1 MKNLVFAALAL
12 SATTVHAEVL
22 PTDLCMAQS
31 LPKITFSVMDEGAQ
45 ERLTRLVEVDAN
57 DDGSINFASAYY
69 LAQVADLPVV
79 APGDLGQMTFVVDRW
94 FPLEYID
101 GDDAAPAIRIFLRQE
116 ALEGPEGKVTNL
128 APGGAVVFL
137 PRLGHAVSA
146 AEAAEI
152 FVTHVCATR
161 AKLHGA
167 ESV

>member
-69 LAQVADLPVV
+69 LAQVTMP
-79 APGDLGQMTFVVDRW
+79 
-94 FPLEYID
+94 
-101 GDDAAPAIRIFLRQE
+101 LRQSE
-116 ALEGPEGKVTNL
+116 FSYARRRWK
-128 APGGAVVFL
+128 ARKA
-137 PRLGHAVSA
+137 R
-146 AEAAEI
+146 
-152 FVTHVCATR
+152 
-161 AKLHGA
+161 
-167 ESV
+167 